1 MIMIKTIC
9 ALSLAALLAP
19 QGKPNPD
26 FKYDQ
31 KAGISIQKFPKNDEW
46 DFKETGF
53 MKGSKLVVAHKVDE
67 LSIDVLQAPPA
78 TTGSYDL
85 KKQIEADYASLSGNA
100 AFTEFKQVSQQ
111 QSKLPMNGG
120 NGARGMF
127 LEASFKLKDAPMELR
142 EWTFI
147 GRENQCL
154 YIVIMVCGEGM
165 YKKHQRIA
173 DFILGSIRTYK
184 IPK

>member
-1 MIMIKTIC
+1 MTMIKTLC

-26 FKYDQ
+26 FKYDE
-31 KAGISIQKFPKNDEW
+31 KAGFSVQKFPKNDEW

-53 MKGSKLVVAHKVDE
+53 MKNSKIVVAHKVDE
-67 LSIDVLQAPPA
+67 LSIEVIQVPPA

-85 KKQIEADYASLSGNA
+85 KKQVDADYASLSGNA
-100 AFTEFKQVSQQ
+100 AFTEFKELAQR
-111 QSKLPMNGG
+111 QSKLPLNGG
-120 NGARGMF
+120 NGARAMY
-127 LEASFKLKDAPMELR
+127 LEASFKLKDAPMEMR
-142 EWTFI
+142 EWAFI

-154 YIVIMVCGEGM
+154 YIVFMFCGEGL

-173 DFILGSIRTYK
+173 DFVLGNIRTYK